1 MIKNIEIHVEEHNI
15 CRNISCYICTNM
27 QIKISQ
33 NYGNSVKFAFNVFLK
48 FLF

>member
-15 CRNISCYICTNM
+15 CRNISCYICINM

-33 NYGNSVKFAFNVFLK
+33 NYGNGVKFALVF
-48 FLF
+48 F